1 MVGLR
6 VISGLLAAIGLV
18 QASNVVPGAF
28 IVEYEDGVDIDAE
41 LSSVQDVASTRM
53 KLDYKLFKGASIRF
67 HDSDTAND
75 QANLLGT
82 KPAVKKM
89 WPVRLYN
96 VPKHEVHWV
105 AGEDALEGGAAE
117 TRQAPEDTF
126 SPHVMTQVNQLR
138 EQGIVGEG
146 IKVAVVDTGVSSRT
160 LPACFS
166 LNAVFCLAS
175 LIIPRKLYHKFLP
188 GFLLWLELDGG
199 AKPEEQSPRG
209 PSCGQSQLTMPQ

>member
-18 QASNVVPGAF
+18 QASNIVPGAF

-67 HDSDTAND
+67 HDTDTAND
-75 QANLLGT
+75 QADLLGT
-82 KPAVKKM
+82 QPAVKKM

-96 VPKHEVHWV
+96 VPKHTVHWV
-105 AGEDALEGGAAE
+105 ADEDAHEENTAE
-117 TRQAPEDTF
+117 TRQAPADTF

-138 EQGIVGEG
+138 DQGVVGEG
-146 IKVAVVDTGVSSRT
+146 IKVAVVDTGVSS
-160 LPACFS
+160 
-166 LNAVFCLAS
+166 
-175 LIIPRKLYHKFLP
+175 
-188 GFLLWLELDGG
+188 
-199 AKPEEQSPRG
+199 
-209 PSCGQSQLTMPQ
+209 